1 MKKIYTIAAGL
12 LMANIAMSQSQA
24 GKAVLKE
31 SRAFTIERNT
41 GNRSI
46 TPNDTTGYNDSGN
59 FLPVF
64 APNGTVT
71 LFGYNTGGW
80 VFGVN
85 AETQV
90 TLAEVAQGYLN
101 LNETTV
107 AIGEA
112 IILFA
117 GKTGISN
124 NPTSKCVVKAHA
136 MANNR
141 AVNFDANNPN
151 GSLNSKGPAAAVL
164 AQADLLFND
173 IDTNFLSFNVVSFPQ
188 PAVVNGDFAIA
199 VDFNDMR
206 TKGDTAGLL
215 SDRVGDAIELDYA
228 FHKLNTSWFVSDFLF
243 SASGT
248 GSLDVNIAIFAVV
261 ENNFV
266 NVESPDFFNGMKLGQ
281 NYPNPVTDIS
291 RIEFEIEKAANKL
304 SLEIMDIKGQK
315 VFEHAIYNQPA
326 GRSHI
331 DISATNLQAG
341 VYYYSLICDGKRLT
355 KKLIISK

>member
-1 MKKIYTIAAGL
+1 MKKVYTIALGL
-12 LMANIAMSQSQA
+12 LMAHISVAQSLA

-31 SRAFTIERNT
+31 TRDFPVERNA
-41 GNRSI
+41 GNRNFS
-46 TPNDTTGYNDSGN
+46 PNDTTGYLDSGN

-71 LFGYNTGGW
+71 LFEYITGGW

-85 AETQV
+85 AESPV
-90 TLAEVAQGYLN
+90 VLAEVAQGYLN

-112 IILFA
+112 ILLFA
-117 GKTGISN
+117 GKTGVSGN
-124 NPTSKCVVKAHA
+124 ATSKCVVKVHA

-151 GSLNSKGPAAAVL
+151 GSLNSKGPASAVL
-164 AQADLLFND
+164 AQADLLFNN
-173 IDTNFLSFNVVSFPQ
+173 IDTTFLFFNVVPFAQ
-188 PAVVNGDFAIA
+188 PVVLSGDFAIA

-215 SDRVGDAIELDYA
+215 SDRVGDANELDYA
-228 FHKLNTSWFVSDFLF
+228 FHKVGNTWFVSDFLF

-248 GSLDVNIAIFAVV
+248 GGLNNNIAIFAVI

-266 NVESPDFFNGMKLGQ
+266 NVDSPEFFNGMKLGQ

-291 RIEFEIEKAANKL
+291 RIEYEIEKPASKL

-315 VFEHAIYNQPA
+315 VFEQSLYNQSA
-326 GRSHI
+326 GRNHF